1 MIYVPYLGNRLA
13 LEVRRTPFA
22 DGRLIEHE
30 GVIRAGVPASVP
42 DDRLK
47 AEVRRMVENWLRAQA
62 GRVLGERVRDLCRRH
77 GLSIG
82 TVTIKDTRSRWG
94 SCSVRRNLNFNWR
107 LVMAPPW
114 VIDYLVV
121 HETAHLDEMNH
132 SDRFWRLVAQR
143 CPDYR
148 SHEAWLKTCGASLL
162 SW

>member
-1 MIYVPYLGNRLA
+1 MTNIPYLGNRLA

-22 DGRLIEHE
+22 ESRLMEHE
-30 GVIRAGVPASVP
+30 GVMRAAVPASLP
-42 DDRLK
+42 SELLS
-47 AEVRRMVENWLRAQA
+47 AEIRRMVEGWLRAQA
-62 GRVLGERVRDLCRRH
+62 RRVLNERVRDVCSRH

-82 TVTIKDTRSRWG
+82 AIAIKDTRSRWG

-107 LVMAPPW
+107 LIMAPPW

-132 SDRFWRLVAQR
+132 SERFWRLVEQR

-148 SHEAWLKTCGASLL
+148 SHEAWLRSCGAALL